1 MHASCVCP
9 DTLLGPRARARS
21 HSGARTQA
29 CSVTHPPRPT
39 PGALEVL
46 VKPTLVASA
55 RRCFLSHQELSDAFS
70 KEFVA
75 KMDEVTGKKGGKDRG
90 WHEKGCIKIYRSH
103 LFMRQAYALVR
114 RDGCM
119 TCAQFNY
126 NYRKLMQSRL
136 VQAIEAAGFH
146 VDSPWWK

>member
-1 MHASCVCP
+1 MSALTHCLA
-9 DTLLGPRARARS
+9 RARARS

-55 RRCFLSHQELSDAFS
+55 CRSFLSHQELSDAFS

-90 WHEKGCIKIYRSH
+90 WHEKGRACQGVGPGRAREALWRWRSS
-103 LFMRQAYALVR
+103 Q
-114 RDGCM
+114 
-119 TCAQFNY
+119 
-126 NYRKLMQSRL
+126 
-136 VQAIEAAGFH
+136 
-146 VDSPWWK
+146 